1 MKNKKFSLIHNMKCS
16 FLKQR
21 VYGSCAAP
29 GRVLV
34 HNPAARSEQM
44 VWFII
49 LSITFCVIMFM
60 CAAFGESRI
69 PPAELMLVITI
80 VCLETPRCNRTLW
93 TLSKVLYCIH
103 IMMEMRWFIIR
114 SAIFISQAGLSC
126 GGRRILRVAQTH
138 AFQYI
143 CVSWNASL
151 CHCKT
156 GAAFYKS
163 YTSYCVSMN

>member
-34 HNPAARSEQM
+34 HNPAATSGQM

-49 LSITFCVIMFM
+49 LSITFCDIMHI

-69 PPAELMLVITI
+69 PPAYINRDVIWTVAFHHPYQSI
-80 VCLETPRCNRTLW
+80 LCFMNMCRRLQF
-93 TLSKVLYCIH
+93 TLSRSLTSFQHATLVRMSKRYASTYKLY
-103 IMMEMRWFIIR
+103 
-114 SAIFISQAGLSC
+114 
-126 GGRRILRVAQTH
+126 TH
-138 AFQYI
+138 AAQPHNTNWR
-143 CVSWNASL
+143 CHVCCL
-151 CHCKT
+151 CWRIPC
-156 GAAFYKS
+156 ARAPPP
-163 YTSYCVSMN
+163 